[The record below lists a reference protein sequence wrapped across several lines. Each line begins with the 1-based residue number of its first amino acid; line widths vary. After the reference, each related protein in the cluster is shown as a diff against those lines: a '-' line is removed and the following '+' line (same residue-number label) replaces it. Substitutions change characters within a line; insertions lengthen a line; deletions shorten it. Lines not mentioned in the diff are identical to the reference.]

1 MPFFSFFLVKIW
13 VYDFSAAYQMLLLD
27 DPLLK
32 NHYYSEHL
40 GVRYVKSYLLLLG
53 CLTAFLH
60 ILSASEAGEIQFL
73 DMRNGNHVYLTIDAH
88 RGSLT
93 ALAVQQH
100 APLIASGSAKQFIKV
115 FSLEGSQRCTIRFNP
130 TSIAR
135 KIGPVSHLTFHPYQV
150 LLAAGAAD
158 ALVSIYGVTF
168 CCPNTSS
175 HSMFLEMLCACCVE
189 IVCYIF
195 ISLHW
200 IGSLMLGSYLDA
212 LANNLSL
219 SLYIYTHTCIHK
231 KLSRS
236 FLIFS
241 FFFFLGVFFLLHHF
255 AEFVKA
261 ANFIIIII
269 LSVADK

>member
-1 MPFFSFFLVKIW
+1 MVLSSYLTSDPKMLVC
-13 VYDFSAAYQMLLLD
+13 AARPHARTIERVVGIGFQPGLD
-27 DPLLK
+27 PAILQ
-32 NHYYSEHL
+32 SEHL

-135 KIGPVSHLTFHPYQV
+135 KIGPVSHLTFHPYQ
-150 LLAAGAAD
+150 A
-158 ALVSIYGVTF
+158 
-168 CCPNTSS
+168 
-175 HSMFLEMLCACCVE
+175 
-189 IVCYIF
+189 
-195 ISLHW
+195 
-200 IGSLMLGSYLDA
+200 
-212 LANNLSL
+212 
-219 SLYIYTHTCIHK
+219 
-231 KLSRS
+231 S
-236 FLIFS
+236 FRRRLQS
-241 FFFFLGVFFLLHHF
+241 AH
-255 AEFVKA
+255 
-261 ANFIIIII
+261 
-269 LSVADK
+269 

>member
-158 ALVSIYGVTF
+158 ALVSIYGNDNSQVWWMHVF
-168 CCPNTSS
+168 S
-175 HSMFLEMLCACCVE
+175 
-189 IVCYIF
+189 
-195 ISLHW
+195 W
-200 IGSLMLGSYLDA
+200 
-212 LANNLSL
+212 LS
-219 SLYIYTHTCIHK
+219 
-231 KLSRS
+231 
-236 FLIFS
+236 
-241 FFFFLGVFFLLHHF
+241 
-255 AEFVKA
+255 AW
-261 ANFIIIII
+261 
-269 LSVADK
+269 